1 MCCYS
6 SDKDVKNVSRKFGRV
21 ISSHEGKSGNLG
33 KSECG
38 KENHLSVR
46 RRLVCSWS

>member
-33 KSECG
+33 KSACWR
-38 KENHLSVR
+38 KQLLSFQMGD
-46 RRLVCSWS
+46 